1 LSRGKDDKIYI
12 SVDFSHYRSTRLMKK
27 TWLKLFC
34 GTMVMIVLLTGILGC
49 PGPNTKTPAV
59 ANNMRPDADKISIV
73 TPQRVAPTAFDLSG
87 AKAEVSATP
96 DAGGTITTNG
106 MTLAVPKNAVAAEI
120 PVQVTT
126 VAQPPPV
133 PPFEFGKQTGLEPAV
148 SVGPVFDLGPDGIS
162 FNKPVTVTLPYD
174 PALISSPEYE
184 PNVQIVYY
192 NGVNWVA
199 AGGKID
205 TAVHTVTAQF
215 TAFPGIA
222 VTTALAFTA
231 MVTGV
236 SMFAYR
242 AYGTY
247 YVKDPIAWKNANDYI
262 TPKTYDDGSTVA
274 DYARRAI
281 VGKVKNAAGTGFDYI
296 YLQDPQNPG
305 KLNPEAK
312 DWLLNHQSEVRI
324 GFDTR
329 DKGDKL
335 PAYPNYAAT
344 SGATIDYWVTPEDY
358 FKNNMSADCKNISN
372 AYLTI
377 MRSVG
382 IEGRCAD
389 GYIPA
394 GRHVWVEMK
403 IDGIPLVLDIDGS
416 VTPYDTAVK
425 NEQFRHTKGIKDEGY
440 MWDENGQKD
449 YKESWWL
456 TELTVSSDESKA
468 YPGGEVTVNVLGSP
482 GLALGIKVSI
492 ENPAGEYSNYSG
504 TADTATGIYSFK
516 VPIKST
522 SAPGEYRVS
531 ADSIE
536 KGISGIGT
544 FTVVTPQMSLDM
556 LTSQFAAGDTMI
568 VNVRIMPAVET
579 AIEIDGYDGRWMTDT
594 DGFAFPALPIAKD
607 AKAGN
612 YSLKVKCPL
621 FNIFTNINYTV
632 TLPPGIR
639 VDIVP
644 EEVAPGDIF
653 MVNIVLQPP
662 AATYFTIRGLDGRW
676 TTDADG
682 FGFATLKAGTTPG
695 DYQIIVDVPS
705 LGLAGSNIY
714 TISTASVPQ
723 INTDITC
730 LAADL
735 AINAEGSNEDEDW
748 GVQLIIGGQYIRGS
762 LNGTE
767 VHASGRVQTNT
778 GEGDIYYD
786 FYLSKDFSTVISGS
800 VSLIADTGETF
811 YFEIHNLPRNPEMEA
826 KYKQENGLEGL
837 IYGVTGTDVGNYYS
851 GVRADMGS
859 LGTISRYYL
868 DANSELFIVLLA
880 ANESQISALMEQ

>member
-1 LSRGKDDKIYI
+1 
-12 SVDFSHYRSTRLMKK
+12 MKK
-27 TWLKLFC
+27 TWIKIFC
-34 GTMVMIVLLTGILGC
+34 AAMISVLLLTGILGC
-49 PGPNTKTPAV
+49 PGPAPKTPAV
-59 ANNMRPDADKISIV
+59 TNTMRPDSDKISVI
-73 TPQRVAPTAFDLSG
+73 TPQRAAPTTFDLTG
-87 AKAEVSATP
+87 KMEEATVTP
-96 DAGGTITTNG
+96 DGGGTITTNG
-106 MTLAVPKNAVAAEI
+106 MTLAVPKNAVAAPV

-126 VAQPPPV
+126 VGQPPPV

-148 SVGPVFDLGPDGIS
+148 SVGPVYDLGPDGIT
-162 FNKPVTVTLPYD
+162 FNKAVTVTLPYD
-174 PALISSPEYE
+174 PQLISSPEYE
-184 PNVQIVYY
+184 PNVQIFYY

-205 TAVHTVTAQF
+205 TAAHTVTAQF

-236 SMFAYR
+236 SLFAYR

-247 YVKDPIAWKNANDYI
+247 YVKDPIAWKNANTYI

-274 DYARRAI
+274 DYVHRAI
-281 VGKVKNAAGTGFDYI
+281 VGKKKNAAGTGFDYI

-312 DWLLNHQSEVRI
+312 DWLLNHQADVRI

-335 PAYPNYAAT
+335 PSYPNYAAT

-358 FKNNMSADCKNISN
+358 FKNNMRADCKNISN

-403 IDGIPLVLDIDGS
+403 IDGAPLVLDIDGS

-425 NEQFRHTKGIKDEGY
+425 NEKFQHAKGLKDEGY
-440 MWDENGQKD
+440 MWDEVGQKD
-449 YKESWWL
+449 YKENWWF
-456 TELTVSSDESKA
+456 TEFTVSADESKA

-482 GLALGIKVSI
+482 GFPLGIKVSI
-492 ENPAGEYSNYSG
+492 ENPAGEYSNFSG
-504 TADTATGIYSFK
+504 TADAVTGIYSIK
-516 VPIKST
+516 IPIKST
-522 SAPGEYRVS
+522 AIPGEYRVS
-531 ADSIE
+531 ADGVD
-536 KGISGIGT
+536 KNVYGT
-544 FTVVTPQMSLDM
+544 GFFTVVTPQISLDM
-556 LTSQFAAGDTMI
+556 LTAKFAPGDTMI
-568 VNVRIMPAVET
+568 VNVHVWPPVET
-579 AIEIDGYDGRWMTDT
+579 AVEIDGYDGRWMTDT

-612 YSLKVKCPL
+612 YALKVKCAL
-621 FNIFTNINYTV
+621 FNISSSINYTI

-644 EEVAPGDIF
+644 SQVAPGDIF
-653 MVNIVLQPP
+653 MVNVVLQPP

-676 TTDADG
+676 TTDAEG

-714 TISTASVPQ
+714 TVALAPPPQ
-723 INTDITC
+723 INTNITVM
-730 LAADL
+730 AADL
-735 AINAEGSNEDEDW
+735 AINAEGSNENEDW
-748 GVQLIIGGQYIRGS
+748 GVRLVIGGQYIRGS
-762 LNGTE
+762 LNGTQ
-767 VHASGRVQTNT
+767 VHASGRVETNT

-786 FYLSKDFSTVISGS
+786 FFLSNDLSTIVSGS
-800 VSLIADTGETF
+800 VSLIADTGENF
-811 YFEIHNLPRNPEMEA
+811 YFEIHNLPRNLQMEA
-826 KYKQENGLEGL
+826 KYKQDNGLEGL
-837 IYGVTGTDVGNYYS
+837 IYGVSGADVGNYYS
-851 GVRADMGS
+851 GIRVDMGS
-859 LGTISRYYL
+859 FGTISRYYL
-868 DANSELFIVLLA
+868 DADSELFVVLFA
-880 ANESQISALMEQ
+880 ASESQISGLVGN